1 MRKIKHDK
9 TKVLFLDVDGVL
21 NSESY
26 FRSAYYKKRNRADE
40 RCGMFDDRKVKL
52 LAQIQKATNC
62 TIVMSSTWKSMYFS
76 KNKISKYLVKPFK
89 KCLRKNK
96 IQIIDKIGNQWSREK
111 ANEYSPVRV
120 VEAEDG
126 AFKFVPNDHPRVIK
140 EFYGRGLAI
149 DIWLKTHPYVKKFAI
164 LDDDIGDLCLFGEHF
179 IQTNWYH
186 KDGEK
191 FEGLLPEHVEKCI
204 KLLM

>member
-26 FRSAYYKKRNRADE
+26 FRSDYYKKRNRADK
-40 RCGMFDDRKVKL
+40 RYGMFDDRKVKL
-52 LAQIQKATNC
+52 LAQIQKTTNC

-111 ANEYSPVRV
+111 ANEYSPVKV

-126 AFKFVPNDHPRVIK
+126 VFKFVPNDHPRVIK

-149 DIWLKTHPYVKKFAI
+149 DIWLKAHPYVKKFAI
-164 LDDDIGDLCLFGEHF
+164 LDDGIGDLCLFGEHF

-186 KDGEK
+186 KEGEK